1 MRSISCKFLEPGLLN
16 FFYGLGC
23 RTRGKL
29 FLIPMAAMLLGS
41 CAIHPVQQD
50 VTGVPTPDLVQYIRC
65 ESRLAIQD
73 KAINLLVEENPANP
87 LIGELTAGRG
97 KPWDTNVR
105 AHLVN
110 AHERAVYDQY
120 IKTGIA
126 YDFTFDITEDDGAP
140 GAADPIKLFTNGIA
154 GIGLSASGDFKREN
168 LRHFVVSETA
178 QDLLENRQLDCGPD
192 YKSSNYTYPIA
203 GKIGID
209 ELISTFFDVN
219 EIRNLAPDKTTSTV
233 FADTLTFTTT
243 LTGSASPH
251 VIVTPTGNRWGFAAA
266 ASLSASGSRVD
277 KHALI
282 IGLSLDEPKEAALRK
297 TAAVA
302 VVVPGFARSALQR
315 THIRSL
321 TEQSALDA
329 VTQQR
334 LDTYLDRALR

>member
-1 MRSISCKFLEPGLLN
+1 MSEHIWSTLTNEPSTISISRPALLTT
-16 FFYGLGC
+16 L
-23 RTRGKL
+23 R
-29 FLIPMAAMLLGS
+29 
-41 CAIHPVQQD
+41 
-50 VTGVPTPDLVQYIRC
+50 
-65 ESRLAIQD
+65 
-73 KAINLLVEENPANP
+73 
-87 LIGELTAGRG
+87 
-97 KPWDTNVR
+97 
-105 AHLVN
+105 
-110 AHERAVYDQY
+110 
-120 IKTGIA
+120 
-126 YDFTFDITEDDGAP
+126 FDITEDDGAS

-282 IGLSLDEPKEAALRK
+282 IGLSLSSASLAAGDEVAARPDLGRP
-297 TAAVA
+297 AGRNEGRRIGLLDERGAI
-302 VVVPGFARSALQR
+302 ARIDFPPA
-315 THIRSL
+315 
-321 TEQSALDA
+321 
-329 VTQQR
+329 
-334 LDTYLDRALR
+334 